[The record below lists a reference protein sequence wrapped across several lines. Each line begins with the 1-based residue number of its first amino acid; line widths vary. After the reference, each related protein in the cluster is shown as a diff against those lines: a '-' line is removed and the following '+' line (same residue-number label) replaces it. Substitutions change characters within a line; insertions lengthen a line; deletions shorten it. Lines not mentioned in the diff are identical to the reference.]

1 MAEVTWTTQK
11 LTEKGNSHEIV
22 SDDSVRLIRWNDEIW
37 KTGNNKQRLW
47 FLRHGLGEG
56 PSWKGI

>member
-22 SDDSVRLIRWNDEIW
+22 SDDSVRLIRWNDEIR
-37 KTGNNKQRLW
+37 KTGNNKQRLG
-47 FLRHGLGEG
+47 HGLGEG